1 MNHARLLAFL
11 DGLKAE
17 MRGLLFVTHAAPCP
31 VWSWLGYSVCATISI
46 AGATVV
52 AKELKYL
59 RVASGLTIVI
69 LLGMQLIVA
78 WLALGAGPRHC
89 FFRGPILA
97 GMSPD
102 WLCRGVFGFGAV
114 MLAGM
119 LVIAGLFIGG
129 FLFLAL
135 IVVVIFRRR
144 GKRNL

>member
-1 MNHARLLAFL
+1 MAITLGNVKVGFCVIAAGLCIAFL
-11 DGLKAE
+11 IYAYPEKL
-17 MRGLLFVTHAAPCP
+17 RVP
-31 VWSWLGYSVCATISI
+31 SWLGYSVCATISI

-69 LLGMQLIVA
+69 LLGMQFIVA

-114 MLAGM
+114 MLAAM
-119 LVIAGLFIGG
+119 LVIAIGR
-129 FLFLAL
+129 LA
-135 IVVVIFRRR
+135 
-144 GKRNL
+144 GSRNAK